1 MSKERNNYEMPTNE
15 DFEDLLQEN
24 LKVTKPLE
32 MKEKEV
38 GGMKQLFPFWNPVE
52 PEGVHYSPDSYL
64 SAKQKKEREMKG
76 EKNMVQKMED
86 IIGKINNTQM
96 VDMTDA
102 VKPPKN
108 EMSGTSTN
116 KQVTSWDS
124 TSEQPLDMK
133 SHAAKPSADNV
144 GAVKPKEEGMK
155 DTSTD
160 KKMTSWD
167 STSEQPLDTKSH
179 AANPPA
185 DNVDAVKPKEEG
197 MKDTATSD
205 KVTSSNTTEEVK
217 EVSNAANPPADN
229 VGAVKPKEEDMKS
242 TSTDKKMTEWDSTNP
257 VKEVSH
263 ASKSYP
269 YNGREYGGIDF
280 SKFM

>member
-64 SAKQKKEREMKG
+64 NAKQKKEREMKG

-102 VKPPKN
+102 VKAPKN
-108 EMSGTSTN
+108 EIFY
-116 KQVTSWDS
+116 
-124 TSEQPLDMK
+124 PK
-133 SHAAKPSADNV
+133 SHIGYLTSC
-144 GAVKPKEEGMK
+144 EG
-155 DTSTD
+155 DYLRALRILSCI
-160 KKMTSWD
+160 
-167 STSEQPLDTKSH
+167 L
-179 AANPPA
+179 
-185 DNVDAVKPKEEG
+185 
-197 MKDTATSD
+197 
-205 KVTSSNTTEEVK
+205 SNSPFDITTTI
-217 EVSNAANPPADN
+217 SP
-229 VGAVKPKEEDMKS
+229 G
-242 TSTDKKMTEWDSTNP
+242 
-257 VKEVSH
+257 
-263 ASKSYP
+263 SYP
-269 YNGREYGGIDF
+269 LINF
-280 SKFM
+280 STIC